1 MPKAYSGDL
10 RVRVIEMVRA
20 GASRREAADVF
31 FLAASTAV
39 KWLQRWEKR
48 VAAPRQNH
56 AAVVSRRWKCMQ
68 RQDVVRARR
77 KWIREQGLLDPARL
91 VFIDESVLQ
100 STEGVQHELKPFV
113 KLRERWG
120 RAPRDWLS
128 GAGLKSIRAAAVKSR
143 GSERRIKSSDQ
154 TEQVSVRKTN
164 ESEPSD
170 DASL

>member
-91 VFIDESVLQ
+91 VFIDETSVNTQ
-100 STEGVQHELKPFV
+100 MVR
-113 KLRERWG
+113 LRARAAWG
-120 RAPRDWLS
+120 AARRS
-128 GAGLKSIRAAAVKSR
+128 GAVWQSQDLHLCRGAAA
-143 GSERRIKSSDQ
+143 
-154 TEQVSVRKTN
+154 
-164 ESEPSD
+164 
-170 DASL
+170 